1 MTLSVTKFMIYIR
14 SYSSNSEL
22 NSDHSVMGTGWTGC
36 QNVNFIYWVYKVD
49 ILTVLLT
56 LCELISESVNVTL
69 WGFHTARVSR
79 VWHLISYMLWLH
91 KSCIIKP
98 SWKFCGVIVSNRES
112 NSLLLANAATYYY
125 YYYYYRYYFTRLL
138 LLLLLFNFAKPITI
152 TITITPQMLHYYYY
166 CYYY

>member
-1 MTLSVTKFMIYIR
+1 MLWEQDELAARMST
-14 SYSSNSEL
+14 SYTES
-22 NSDHSVMGTGWTGC
+22 
-36 QNVNFIYWVYKVD
+36 VYKVD

-56 LCELISESVNVTL
+56 LCELISKSVNITL

-91 KSCIIKP
+91 KSCIIKL
-98 SWKFCGVIVSNRES
+98 SWKYFGVIVSNRES
-112 NSLLLANAATYYY
+112 NSLLLANASTYYY

-138 LLLLLFNFAKPITI
+138 LLLLLLLLNFAKPITI

-166 CYYY
+166 YYYY